1 MKGNNTL
8 LFNGATMIQAAQE
21 YLDKRL
27 TTAAGAQVVKS
38 VIYDGSNSVFKVQVE
53 EKAK

>member
-1 MKGNNTL
+1 MKGSNTL

-27 TTAAGAQVVKS
+27 TTAAGSQIVKS
-38 VIYDGSNSVFKVQVE
+38 VVYDGSNSVFKIFVE